1 MLHKQTADSKHTSS
15 KTGAHLM
22 QVRVT
27 LPCGP
32 GDDCEC
38 RLKVAL
44 LYSPRHWQGAGRQPL
59 AARWRW
65 WCWPTCS
72 SWCVLRCS
80 ALYVPL
86 LLRGTRQ
93 SVGTCA
99 VWHPLVVCAAALSS
113 ATLFQPRPPADTA
126 CAALPPLLLPSPPLS
141 SAIPGRYHAEQRTY
155 APTRPDRG
163 CQRHS
168 HANFSHREQQAAR
181 APTPALL
188 QCSAPQWSS
197 TPRLQ
202 PKASIHH
209 LRMSA
214 EELAAHTHH
223 LPAALPPPLC
233 VTHNAI
239 TQGRDASAGS
249 DRALPVRHAT
259 AP

>member
-1 MLHKQTADSKHTSS
+1 VAQWRWGALVLHKQTADSKHTSS

-126 CAALPPLLLPSPPLS
+126 CAALPPLLLPSPPCPLPSLVDTTPS
-141 SAIPGRYHAEQRTY
+141 SGHTPL
-155 APTRPDRG
+155 PDRIVG
-163 CQRHS
+163 ARDTRMRISPTVSSKQRV
-168 HANFSHREQQAAR
+168 R
-181 APTPALL
+181 PLL
-188 QCSAPQWSS
+188 HCCSAVPHSGPLHPVCN
-197 TPRLQ
+197 PRPPYTICACL
-202 PKASIHH
+202 
-209 LRMSA
+209 LRS
-214 EELAAHTHH
+214 
-223 LPAALPPPLC
+223 
-233 VTHNAI
+233 
-239 TQGRDASAGS
+239 
-249 DRALPVRHAT
+249 
-259 AP
+259 